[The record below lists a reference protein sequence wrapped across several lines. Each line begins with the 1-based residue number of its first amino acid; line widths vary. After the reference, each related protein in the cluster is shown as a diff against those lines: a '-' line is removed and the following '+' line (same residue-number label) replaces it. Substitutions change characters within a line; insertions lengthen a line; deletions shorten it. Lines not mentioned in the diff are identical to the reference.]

1 MAFTDVFTAA
11 PRPQKIVAGL
21 FGLFILAALGYFII
35 SPNTTEREALR
46 QRLDGLQAEVAKARV
61 EEASL
66 RAFRAQAEALKRRL
80 EVAKVRLPSER
91 EIPALYRQVSDLAHQ
106 SGLAVALF
114 APKPAEDRQN
124 VTEIPISLT
133 AEGTFHQLGSFLSRV
148 GRIPRIVNLNEFR
161 LAGIERQTGT
171 LRADL
176 MLATYLFRP
185 DAPPPQTA
193 ATAPAAPAPA
203 AADVA
208 VPTRKPGASR

>member
-1 MAFTDVFTAA
+1 MAFTDVLAAA

-21 FGLFILAALGYFII
+21 FGLFVVAALGYFII
-35 SPNTTEREALR
+35 SPSTSEREVLR

-61 EEASL
+61 EEAGL
-66 RAFRAQAEALKRRL
+66 RGFRAQSEALKRRL
-80 EVAKVRLPSER
+80 EVAKTRLPSER

-114 APKPAEDRQN
+114 APKAAEDREN
-124 VTEIPISLT
+124 VTEIPITVT

-161 LAGIERQTGT
+161 LAGIERPTGT

-176 MLATYLFRP
+176 TLATYLFRSET
-185 DAPPPQTA
+185 PPPPA
-193 ATAPAAPAPA
+193 ATATAAPAPA
-203 AADVA
+203 AADVNL
-208 VPTRKPGASR
+208 PTRRPGASR